1 MLRKFAGAL
10 IATALIAGP
19 AFAATSADNSAVKPV
34 TAAAHHHAIA
44 KHAKLTKHA
53 KSAKHTKTVHA
64 RKHAHKHV
72 AHGKLHHVK
81 QARHLKDGAQGHN
94 VQGDN
99 VQDVAVQGAR
109 KGDQELKAIGPLKRR
124 LPFDRNVL
132 VAARGLDQMPAC
144 REREVIAGHQHA
156 IGGGAIEQRLAR
168 RHRGVAVDV
177 EGRLPVGMPRKHRR
191 VLRGVA

>member
-1 MLRKFAGAL
+1 LRDEWRLFARTFPQSREAWAMARHQTNKENTMLRKFAGAL

-81 QARHLKDGAQGHN
+81 QARHLKPAT
-94 VQGDN
+94 
-99 VQDVAVQGAR
+99 AP
-109 KGDQELKAIGPLKRR
+109 KATTSKATTSKTSLSK
-124 LPFDRNVL
+124 
-132 VAARGLDQMPAC
+132 APAK
-144 REREVIAGHQHA
+144 VI
-156 IGGGAIEQRLAR
+156 
-168 RHRGVAVDV
+168 
-177 EGRLPVGMPRKHRR
+177 KS
-191 VLRGVA
+191 